1 MIFENYKKR
10 VVEKYESKSESR
22 AEYILMYFNKYDKNS
37 KGYLTVDE
45 SKQFFAVLL
54 DLNYDLSKDRVTFWK
69 IMKVVD
75 VENKRIIS
83 KANIL

>member
-22 AEYILMYFNKYDKNS
+22 AEYILLYFNKYDKNS

-45 SKQFFAVLL
+45 SK
-54 DLNYDLSKDRVTFWK
+54 
-69 IMKVVD
+69 
-75 VENKRIIS
+75 
-83 KANIL
+83 